1 MNNNANL
8 RTNVFIIAIAVLF
21 TITMTTTAVSM
32 VPAVYAEPDGGDDDE
47 NSGGNEN
54 KAEDDSAAA
63 IADCDD
69 NDVEEA
75 NFECVAATGL
85 RFTGQDILINGMSMT
100 LLSDETD
107 PATQDSVPIA
117 LPLPT

>member
-21 TITMTTTAVSM
+21 TITMTTTTVSM

-54 KAEDDSAAA
+54 EATRESAGLTS
-63 IADCDD
+63 DCDK
-69 NDVEEA
+69 NEA
-75 NFECVAATGL
+75 TNIFICSSIIPVCRPGAVCVYGEV
-85 RFTGQDILINGMSMT
+85 DPT
-100 LLSDETD
+100 L
-107 PATQDSVPIA
+107 IA
-117 LPLPT
+117 LPISWR